1 MTVSITQPAKLNQKE
16 NANPIRTQAWSP
28 KMFAFIAEPEFFP
41 PLQYFYGLN
50 NSVVWFVI
58 DHTQYRIR
66 SHHNRC
72 RVKTGTGITLLSI
85 SVKRPCNRHLY
96 DTIIDNSFPW
106 KRIFLKTLE
115 NNYKNAPFYRDYAQA
130 LANFVNSPHVLLEN
144 FNVDAACWICGLMG
158 IKPKIAYSK
167 FLTPKQPL
175 EELPATVFK
184 LTGALPLAM
193 NFQEPHYPQMT
204 EPFEEDL
211 SVLDALFCIG
221 AKGTRY
227 LLAEQKAVPMEI
239 RV

>member
-1 MTVSITQPAKLNQKE
+1 ML
-16 NANPIRTQAWSP
+16 
-28 KMFAFIAEPEFFP
+28 AFIAEPEFFP

-50 NSVVWFVI
+50 NSVVWCVV

-85 SVKRPCNRHLY
+85 SVKRPCNRHIY
-96 DTIIDNSFPW
+96 DTLIDNSFPW

-115 NNYKNAPFYRDYAQA
+115 NNYKEAPFYWHYAQE
-130 LANFVNSPHVLLEN
+130 LTNFVNSPHVLLEN
-144 FNVDAACWICGLMG
+144 FNVEVTRWIARLMG
-158 IKPKIAYSK
+158 IRPKIAYSK
-167 FLTPKQPL
+167 FITPQQPL

-184 LTGALPLAM
+184 LTGALPLDVQ
-193 NFQEPHYPQMT
+193 FEEPHYQQMT

-211 SVLDALFCIG
+211 SVLDALFCVG
-221 AKGTRY
+221 ADATKQ
-227 LLAEQKAVPMEI
+227 LLAAQKVSPMLI